1 MAIHVD
7 HGATLGDCVRGIHN
21 GYTSVMI
28 DASAKSWDDNVALTK
43 QVVDVAHSVGVSVE
57 AELGTIGSNEL
68 STEGTGVNTILYTD
82 PEDAKKFVSLTGVD
96 TLAVA
101 IGTRHGHYSHVEKP
115 ELRIDLLEKIHEAV
129 DIPLVLHGGS
139 DNKDEEIKKTYLHG
153 VAKINLST
161 DMKTAFFTQLR
172 KNLDDNPDAYEPDQL
187 MPSARK
193 AAQDI
198 VEHKMDL
205 FNSTGKADLY

>member
-68 STEGTGVNTILYTD
+68 STEGTG
-82 PEDAKKFVSLTGVD
+82 S
-96 TLAVA
+96 
-101 IGTRHGHYSHVEKP
+101 TRFSTP
-115 ELRIDLLEKIHEAV
+115 IQRMQR
-129 DIPLVLHGGS
+129 
-139 DNKDEEIKKTYLHG
+139 
-153 VAKINLST
+153 NL
-161 DMKTAFFTQLR
+161 
-172 KNLDDNPDAYEPDQL
+172 
-187 MPSARK
+187 
-193 AAQDI
+193 
-198 VEHKMDL
+198 
-205 FNSTGKADLY
+205 